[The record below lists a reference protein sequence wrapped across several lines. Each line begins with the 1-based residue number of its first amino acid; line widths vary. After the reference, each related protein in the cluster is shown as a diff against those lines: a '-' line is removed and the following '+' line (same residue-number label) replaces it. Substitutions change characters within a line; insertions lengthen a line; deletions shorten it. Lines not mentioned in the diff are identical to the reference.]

1 MDFSQ
6 PPAGSEPPT
15 PDASETPVSGPPPR
29 ESGDRSLRLAWG
41 LLAGLIAGT
50 VLVHHASAA
59 PSLLV
64 GAAVAMPAV
73 WLAALGVLAALG
85 LQARRLAVGSAFL
98 VAGTVFGA
106 VWGRA
111 WVGRPQMAD
120 GPPLRV
126 LAWNVQRLGWE
137 QADDGVKLACVAGHV
152 DEADPDAL
160 VLSEVTEDDV
170 VRLSRRL
177 GLDCAYTD
185 YYGTGEKDEGGLAV
199 CARGGRWRLGEMG
212 PRRFVEAHDWYYVF
226 AELVRAGAPA
236 EPAEGE
242 VFNLIGV
249 HLQPY
254 GGVLGSHVSH
264 VSEAQSDET
273 RALLAR
279 VARLRDP
286 TVVAGDFNSPRDTP
300 VHVAMRGYLTD
311 TFEQAGWG
319 PGHTALAGGWLPM
332 RIDYIYASPELAVQ
346 RAEHPAWNC
355 SDHLPVLSDLR
366 LSR

>member
-1 MDFSQ
+1 M
-6 PPAGSEPPT
+6 PPT
-15 PDASETPVSGPPPR
+15 R
-29 ESGDRSLRLAWG
+29 EAGGRCLHVAWG
-41 LLAGLIAGT
+41 LLGVLLVGT

-73 WLAALGVLAALG
+73 WLVALGALTALG
-85 LQARRLAVGSAFL
+85 LYARRPAVVAAFL
-98 VAGTVFGA
+98 VAVTVFGA

-111 WVGRPQMAD
+111 WVGRPQAAE

-137 QADDGVKLACVAGHV
+137 EADDGAKLACVAGHV
-152 DEADPDAL
+152 DDADPDAL
-160 VLSEVTEDDV
+160 VLSEVTGDDV

-212 PRRFVEAHDWYYVF
+212 PRRFVEAHAWYYVF
-226 AELVRAGAPA
+226 AEMVRAGAPE
-236 EPAEGE
+236 EPAAGD

-254 GGVLGSHVSH
+254 GGVLGSHVSD
-264 VSEAQSDET
+264 VSEAQSEET

-319 PGHTALAGGWLPM
+319 PGRTALAGGWLPM
-332 RIDYIYASPELAVQ
+332 RIDYIYASPELAVK
-346 RAEHPAWNC
+346 RAEHPAWDC
-355 SDHLPVLSDLR
+355 SDHRPVLTELH